1 MPDVLHLTLPEGRVP
16 VRVSRKARTR
26 ISLRIANGEV
36 KLAAPPGVPLAELQ
50 RILELRRDWIAQH
63 WRAVPIVSE
72 ALPERVSLFGQALRP
87 APHEG
92 KRRSVRR
99 DGDMLWLAGAIE
111 PAEQRALL
119 AQWLAREAALYLP
132 ARTAALARHTG
143 LIPREVKL
151 ANARGRW
158 GSCTSAGVV
167 RLNWRLVQAPVAI
180 SDYVIVH
187 ELAHLQHMNH
197 SAAFWALVGRH
208 CPEWQARRD
217 WLKQHSAELFEI
229 G

>member
-1 MPDVLHLTLPEGRVP
+1 VP
-16 VRVSRKARTR
+16 VSVSRKARTR
-26 ISLRIANGEV
+26 ISLRIRDGEV

-63 WRAVPIVSE
+63 WRAAPVARE
-72 ALPERVSLFGQALRP
+72 ALPVSVSLFGEALRP
-87 APHEG
+87 ELAEG

-99 DGDMLWLAGAIE
+99 DGDTLWVAGAAE
-111 PAEQRALL
+111 PAGQRALL
-119 AQWLAREAALYLP
+119 AQWLAREATLYLP

-151 ANARGRW
+151 ANAQGRW

-167 RLNWRLVQAPVAI
+167 RLNWRLVQAPVAV

-208 CPEWQARRD
+208 CPDWQAGRD
-217 WLKQHSAELFEI
+217 WLKQHSAELFAI